1 VGTDVDAI
9 VSEILSRIPPRF
21 DDTMKVVEK
30 AIREGVSSLNIDELS
45 ELTKFV
51 NKLKKRGLLLA
62 DDEVIWAANYI
73 EDLLKKELSENTV
86 KDILRR
92 STRRAVEA

>member
-1 VGTDVDAI
+1 VGTDIDAI
-9 VSEILSRIPPRF
+9 ISEILSKIPPRF
-21 DDTMKVVEK
+21 DDATKVVEK
-30 AIREGVSSLNIDELS
+30 AIREGVSSLNVDELS

-62 DDEVIWAANYI
+62 DHGVIWVANYI

-92 STRRAVEA
+92 STRRTVEA